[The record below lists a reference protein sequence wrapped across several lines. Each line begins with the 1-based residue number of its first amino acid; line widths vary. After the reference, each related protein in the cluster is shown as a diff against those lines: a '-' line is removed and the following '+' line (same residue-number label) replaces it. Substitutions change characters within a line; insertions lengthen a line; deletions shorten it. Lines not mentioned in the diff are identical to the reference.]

1 MHQNPMIRAF
11 LPTDM
16 DAVLAIWLSASTQAH
31 DFVPADFWRSQL
43 DNMRTRYIPGAEVF
57 VYEQNQAVAGFC
69 ALRGDWIAALFVAPR
84 LQGAGIG
91 KALLAH
97 AKGLRHTLSLSVYKA
112 NAAGVAF
119 YQGQDFLVTE
129 EGLDEE
135 TGQQEYS
142 MRWARGGPA
151 GPQSQ

>member
-1 MHQNPMIRAF
+1 MIRAF

-16 DAVLAIWLSASTQAH
+16 DAVLAIWLSASIQAH

-43 DNMRTRYIPGAEVF
+43 DNMRTRYIPGTEVF
-57 VYEQNQAVAGFC
+57 VCEHNQAVAGRC
-69 ALRGDWIAALFVAPR
+69 ALRGDWIAALFVAPK
-84 LQGAGIG
+84 LQRAGIG
-91 KALLAH
+91 QALLAH
-97 AKGLRHTLSLSVYKA
+97 AKGLRPTLSLSVYKA
-112 NAAGVAF
+112 NAASVAF
-119 YQGQDFLVTE
+119 YQGQGFLITE

-142 MRWARGGPA
+142 MRWARGGLA